1 MSHPLEKTS
10 NYLKTHVAPI
20 ANEIDFTPDLLAT
33 AFEGLGNLGVLGLRI
48 SSTWGGLSVNSR
60 TFSQF
65 QELIA
70 RYSGALA
77 FLQTQHQSASAM
89 LSQSS
94 NTPLQQAYLP
104 LMGSGKV
111 KLGIGFSQLR
121 RQGQPTI
128 TATAVEGGYQLN
140 GLVPWVTGWGIFDEF
155 IVAATLA
162 DGKAVFGIVPLRTT
176 QKSQGNIEVSLPMS
190 LCGITATNTVSVS
203 LTQWFLPEKQIV
215 FLKQPGWIDG
225 RDRQN
230 PLKASFFAL
239 GCVRAGIDVLETAF
253 EKKGFEFIQTAI
265 NAFTTELNQCRD
277 AILQAQDNPNL
288 TLSEKYQLRG
298 WGIELAVRCAHAAV
312 TVSSGAANL
321 THHSA
326 QRVYREALV
335 FTVSGQTTG
344 LMEGTLNHLIR
355 SPDSIEIV

>member
-1 MSHPLEKTS
+1 MSHLLEKTAA
-10 NYLKTHVAPI
+10 YLKIHVAPI
-20 ANEIDFTPDLLAT
+20 ANEIDFTPELLQQ
-33 AFEGLGNLGVLGLRI
+33 AFTGLGNLEVLGLKI
-48 SSTWGGLSVNSR
+48 PSAWGGLSVNAR

-94 NTPLQQAYLP
+94 NTALQQAYLP
-104 LMGSGKV
+104 LMSSGKV

-121 RQGQPTI
+121 RQGKPTL
-128 TATAVEGGYQLN
+128 TATAVEGGYLLN

-155 IVAATLA
+155 IAAATLP
-162 DGKAVFGIVPLRTT
+162 GGEAVFGIVPLRIT
-176 QKSQGNIEVSLPMS
+176 QQPTGYLNVSSPML
-190 LCGITATNTVSVS
+190 LCGMSATNTVSVT
-203 LTQWFLPEKQIV
+203 LRQWFLPEKQVV
-215 FLKQPGWIDG
+215 FIKPTGWIEQ

-239 GCVRAGIDVLETAF
+239 GCAQAGIDVLETTL

-277 AILQAQDNPNL
+277 GILQAENNPNL
-288 TLSEKYQLRG
+288 TLAEKYKLRG
-298 WGIELAVRCAHAAV
+298 WGIDLAVRCAHAAV

-321 THHSA
+321 MNHNA

-335 FTVSGQTTG
+335 FTISGQTTG
-344 LMEGTLNHLIR
+344 LMEGTLSHLIR
-355 SPDSIEIV
+355 RQ

>member
-1 MSHPLEKTS
+1 MSHLLEETS
-10 NYLKTHVAPI
+10 NYLKTEVTPI
-20 ANEIDFTPDLLAT
+20 ANEIDYTPELLKQAV
-33 AFEGLGNLGVLGLRI
+33 EGLGDLGVLGLRI
-48 SSTWGGLSVNSR
+48 PQNLGGLAVDAR

-70 RYSGALA
+70 RYSGTLA

-94 NTPLQQAYLP
+94 NTALQQEYLP
-104 LMGSGKV
+104 LMSTGKV

-121 RQGQPTI
+121 RQGHPTI
-128 TATAVEGGYQLN
+128 TATEVDGGYLLN
-140 GLVPWVTGWGIFDEF
+140 GLVPWVTGWNIFDEF
-155 IVAATLA
+155 IGAAMLS
-162 DGKAVFGIVPLRTT
+162 DGKAVFGIVPLQTT
-176 QKSQGNIEVSLPMS
+176 QQSKGKVEISLPMS
-190 LCGITATNTVSVS
+190 LSGMTATNTVSATF
-203 LTQWFLPEKQIV
+203 TQWFLPRKQVV
-215 FLKQPGWIDG
+215 FIKPSGWIEK
-225 RDRQN
+225 RDREN

-239 GCVRAGIDVLETAF
+239 GCIQAGIDVLIAAY

-265 NAFTTELNQCRD
+265 NAFSAELDQCRD
-277 AILQAQDNPNL
+277 AILQGIDHPHL
-288 TLSEKYQLRG
+288 TLAQKYQLRG
-298 WGIELAVRCAHAAV
+298 WAIELAVRCAHAGV

-344 LMEGTLNHLIR
+344 LMEATLNHLIR
-355 SPDSIEIV
+355 SPDSI

>member
-1 MSHPLEKTS
+1 VSYLLEETTA
-10 NYLKTHVAPI
+10 YLKTHVAPI
-20 ANEIDFTPDLLAT
+20 ANEIDFTPELLQQ

-48 SSTWGGLSVNSR
+48 PTAWGGPSIDSP

-94 NTPLQQAYLP
+94 NTALQQAYLP
-104 LMGSGKV
+104 LMSSGKV

-128 TATAVEGGYQLN
+128 TATAVNGGYHLN
-140 GLVPWVTGWGIFDEF
+140 GFVPWVTGWEIFDEF
-155 IVAATLA
+155 IVAATLP
-162 DGKAVFGIVPLRTT
+162 DGKAVFGIVPLQTT
-176 QKSQGNIEVSLPMS
+176 QQSNGCLEVSSPMS
-190 LCGITATNTVSVS
+190 LCGMTATNTVSAT
-203 LTQWFLPEKQIV
+203 LTQWFLPEKQVV
-215 FLKQPGWIDG
+215 FIKPSGWIEQ

-239 GCVRAGIDVLETAF
+239 GCAQAGIDVLETAY
-253 EKKGFEFIQTAI
+253 EKKGFEFIQAAI
-265 NAFTTELNQCRD
+265 QAFTTELNQCRD
-277 AILQAQDNPNL
+277 AIGQAEENCNVTL
-288 TLSEKYQLRG
+288 TQQYQLRG
-298 WGIELAVRCAHAAV
+298 WAIELAVRCAHAAV
-312 TVSSGAANL
+312 TASSGAANL

-344 LMEGTLNHLIR
+344 LMEATLNRLTQPRH
-355 SPDSIEIV
+355 SMQGV